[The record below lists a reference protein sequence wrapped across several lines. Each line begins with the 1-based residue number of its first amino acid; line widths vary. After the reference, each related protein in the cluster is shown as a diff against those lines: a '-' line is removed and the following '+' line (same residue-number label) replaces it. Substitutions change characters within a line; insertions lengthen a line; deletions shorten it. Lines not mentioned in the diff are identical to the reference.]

1 MAAKARKTCSR
12 CGKRRL
18 LTEFRVDRRTKDGRT
33 RVCKPCC
40 TEARKPSAPV
50 LTLAPDP
57 PPPPPKPKTIV
68 EAAADGT
75 TRELLAALR
84 DRLAHAV
91 QDPNCP
97 PRDLASLSRRLHE
110 ITRDI
115 EAIDAAAG
123 EGGISDAVATP
134 DEAFDPEAL

>member
-1 MAAKARKTCSR
+1 MPPRRKAPLRA
-12 CGKRRL
+12 
-18 LTEFRVDRRTKDGRT
+18 V
-33 RVCKPCC
+33 
-40 TEARKPSAPV
+40 APGEK
-50 LTLAPDP
+50 APKKAP
-57 PPPPPKPKTIV
+57 PKTITQ
-68 EAAADGT
+68 AAKEGT

-84 DRLAHAV
+84 DRLAKAV
-91 QDPNCP
+91 EDPNCP

-134 DEAFDPEAL
+134 DEDVDPEAL

>member
-1 MAAKARKTCSR
+1 MPPAKRPLRAVSPD
-12 CGKRRL
+12 
-18 LTEFRVDRRTKDGRT
+18 EN
-33 RVCKPCC
+33 
-40 TEARKPSAPV
+40 AAPV
-50 LTLAPDP
+50 T
-57 PPPPPKPKTIV
+57 PKTIT
-68 EAAADGT
+68 EAAAAGT

-84 DRLAHAV
+84 DRLAKAV
-91 QDPNCP
+91 EDPNCP

-134 DEAFDPEAL
+134 DESVDPQAL